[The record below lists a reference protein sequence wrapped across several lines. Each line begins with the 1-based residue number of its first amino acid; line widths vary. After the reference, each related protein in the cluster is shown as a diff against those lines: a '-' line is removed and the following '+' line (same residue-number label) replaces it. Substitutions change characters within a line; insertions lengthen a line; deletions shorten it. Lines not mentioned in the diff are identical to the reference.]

1 MARSERKLRPLGETT
16 RLTEGL
22 CTRSESKVSRP
33 CANFCDTRGKF
44 PRRHLCGLALHSEAH
59 HLLFGSTNDGSFNQ
73 AVQEERLGV
82 DAVCSTE
89 SIPGGARARAG
100 ESLQK
105 HKKILLLGNCECY
118 WQA

>member
-22 CTRSESKVSRP
+22 CTRSESNVSRP
-33 CANFCDTRGKF
+33 CVNFCDTRGKF

-59 HLLFGSTNDGSFNQ
+59 LLFGDGSFNRAGQ
-73 AVQEERLGV
+73 GERLGV
-82 DAVCSTE
+82 DAVCSGE
-89 SIPGGARARAG
+89 SIPGGERARAG

-105 HKKILLLGNCECY
+105 HKKVLLLGNCECY